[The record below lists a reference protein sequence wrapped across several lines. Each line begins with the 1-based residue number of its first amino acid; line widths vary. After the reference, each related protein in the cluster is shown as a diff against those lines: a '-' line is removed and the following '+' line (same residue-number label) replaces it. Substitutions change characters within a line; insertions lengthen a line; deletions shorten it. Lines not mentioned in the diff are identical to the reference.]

1 MEQLGVDKSQ
11 CPSTPGW
18 PIDPISDLC
27 AVCERRKLEEE
38 LHMVSPISEEEY
50 AERRA
55 RVREITRAQGATG
68 YIVFNPTYVTYLT
81 GFHFLSTE
89 RPVIYMQNAA
99 GDDVIF
105 VPEFELERTQAEANF
120 DRIETY
126 LEYPGQEHP
135 MVALA
140 RVAADLGLNH
150 TIAADTDGY
159 PGILGYVGPSL
170 SSVTNVRIAEIA
182 NDIEQML
189 IRKSPAELALIRES
203 GRWCSHA
210 HRLLQQYSRPGATET
225 EASVRAQAETTLALF
240 AEVGASGRL
249 ASGEVVKAGYRGQI
263 GTRSSWAHAVAHNI
277 VFQPG
282 DVLVSE
288 TGAPIWG
295 YQAELER
302 TMVIGKPTDQMRW
315 LFDHMLA
322 SRQAALDAV
331 VPGATAADVDRAV
344 NTYFEQHGLTSYW
357 RQHVGHGT
365 GLRGHEEPFIDV
377 GNPLPLKPGMVFT
390 LEPGLYDPKV
400 GGFRHS
406 DSVAVTENGYEFLT
420 DYPDDLESLI
430 ISE

>member
-1 MEQLGVDKSQ
+1 M
-11 CPSTPGW
+11 
-18 PIDPISDLC
+18 
-27 AVCERRKLEEE
+27 RRKLEE
-38 LHMVSPISEEEY
+38 LYMVTPISEEEY
-50 AERRA
+50 AARRA
-55 RVREITRAQGATG
+55 RMRQIVHAQGATG
-68 YIVFNPTYVTYLT
+68 YVVFNPTYITYLT
-81 GFHFLSTE
+81 GFRFLSTE

-105 VPEFELERTQAEANF
+105 VPEFELDRTQAEANF
-120 DRIETY
+120 DRIEIY
-126 LEYPGQEHP
+126 LEYPGLEHP

-140 RVAADLGLNH
+140 RVVADLGLH
-150 TIAADTDGY
+150 HAISADSDGY
-159 PGILGYVGPSL
+159 PGILGYVGPAL
-170 SSVTNVRIAEIA
+170 SSVTNARIVEIA

-302 TMVIGKPTDQMRW
+302 TMVIGKPTDRMRW

-331 VPGATAADVDRAV
+331 VPGATAADIDGAV
-344 NTYFEQHGLTSYW
+344 NTYFEKHDLTSYW

-377 GNPLPLKPGMVFT
+377 GSPLPLKPGMVFT

-406 DSVAVTENGYEFLT
+406 DTVAVTEDGYEVLT

-430 ISE
+430 IPE